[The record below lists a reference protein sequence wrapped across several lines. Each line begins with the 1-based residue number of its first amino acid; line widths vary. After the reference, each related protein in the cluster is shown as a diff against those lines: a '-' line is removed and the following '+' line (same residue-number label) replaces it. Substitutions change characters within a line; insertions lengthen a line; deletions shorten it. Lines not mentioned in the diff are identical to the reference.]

1 MRKLACAMPK
11 QNSNAEASF
20 STPKQGSTKMSSEDA
35 IGFLARHKGV
45 HRLLNKTLT
54 CVPGKIVVTA
64 LCYALA
70 ARYGKFGKA
79 ELESLLGRITALR
92 NFSENTPVN
101 IFNEMQQISPGDGKL
116 QWIARGFSS
125 LGIGSRARL
134 LRRLFY
140 NIVLRSLNRKITK
153 LRYGRRDD
161 FVPNISALL
170 FAPADRCNLRCEG
183 CVTGSDREGRN
194 GPSLEQM
201 NYVVQQAKRL
211 NVFHVA
217 IIGKGEPFYSQ
228 EDKDKL
234 FALANR
240 HDDLNFVIITNGTT
254 LQENDAKKMKHLENV
269 YPIVSLDGLKE
280 INDARRGANTYE
292 RIMDSMKLMARHGLI
307 FGYCTTV
314 YRGNYRHVLS
324 SEFVNAME
332 EAGCKFGIYL
342 RFLPLAENAR
352 VDMILTERDEA
363 EYDRL
368 FEEIKA
374 EVLIPLIDPDRFERW
389 HGCRAR
395 RGSVIYVDGVTG
407 KVTPCVKTP
416 YAPPECNIY
425 VNPHR
430 NRLLEILR
438 TDFFACYRAGYE
450 QHKQCSLNFSEEIE
464 TYLRMPDMPDEEQEK
479 LRWVR
484 EKLSKV

>member
-1 MRKLACAMPK
+1 MECASLFAQTLK
-11 QNSNAEASF
+11 QASALQ
-20 STPKQGSTKMSSEDA
+20 SSTKMLSEDA
-35 IGFLARHKGV
+35 IGFLARHKGI
-45 HRLLNKTLT
+45 HKLLSKTLI
-54 CVPGKIVVTA
+54 CVPGRIVVTA

-70 ARYGKFGKA
+70 ARYGKFGRA
-79 ELESLLGRITALR
+79 EFKSLLGRITTLR

-101 IFNEMQQISPGDGKL
+101 IFNEMQQMPPGDDKL
-116 QWIARGFSS
+116 QWIARGFSN
-125 LGIGSRARL
+125 LGIGGRARL

-140 NIVLRSLNRKITK
+140 SIVLRSLDRKIIK
-153 LRYGRRDD
+153 LRYGKRDD

-170 FAPADRCNLRCEG
+170 FAPADRCNLRCKG

-234 FALANR
+234 FALAKR
-240 HDDLNFVIITNGTT
+240 HDDLNFAIITNGTT
-254 LQENDAKKMKHLENV
+254 LHENDARKMKQLENV
-269 YPIVSLDGLKE
+269 YPIVSIDGLEE
-280 INDARRGANTYE
+280 INDARRGENTYK
-292 RIMDSMKLMARHGLI
+292 RVMDSMKLMAFYGLI
-307 FGYCTTV
+307 FGYCATV

-324 SEFVNAME
+324 REFINAME
-332 EAGCKFGIYL
+332 KAGCKFGIYL
-342 RFLPLAENAR
+342 RFLPLAEDAQVN
-352 VDMILTERDEA
+352 MILTEHDEA

-368 FEEIKA
+368 FEEVKS
-374 EVLIPLIDPDRFERW
+374 EVLIPLIDPDRFEGR

-395 RGSVIYVDGVTG
+395 RGSVIYVDGVKG

-416 YAPPECNIY
+416 YSPPECNIY
-425 VNPHR
+425 VNPHK

-438 TDFFACYRAGYE
+438 ADFFACYRAGYD
-450 QHKQCSLNFSEEIE
+450 QYKQCSLNFSEEIE
-464 TYLRMPDMPDEEQEK
+464 TYLKISDMPSEEQEK
-479 LRWVR
+479 MRCVQ

>member
-1 MRKLACAMPK
+1 VRKLACTMLK
-11 QNSNAEASF
+11 QASALQS
-20 STPKQGSTKMSSEDA
+20 STEMLSEDA
-35 IGFLARHKGV
+35 IGFLARHKEI
-45 HRLLNKTLT
+45 HKLLSKTLT
-54 CVPGKIVVTA
+54 CVPGRIVVTV

-70 ARYGKFGKA
+70 ARYGKFGRA
-79 ELESLLGRITALR
+79 ELKSLLGRITGLR

-101 IFNEMQQISPGDGKL
+101 IFNEMQQMSPGDDKL
-116 QWIARGFSS
+116 QWIARGFGN
-125 LGIGSRARL
+125 LGIGGRARL

-140 NIVLRSLNRKITK
+140 NIVLRSLDRKITK
-153 LRYGRRDD
+153 LRYGKRDD
-161 FVPNISALL
+161 FVPNLSALL
-170 FAPADRCNLRCEG
+170 FAPADRCNLRCKG
-183 CVTGSDREGRN
+183 CVTGSDRGGQN

-201 NYVVQQAKRL
+201 DYVVHQAKRL

-234 FALANR
+234 FALAKR
-240 HDDLNFVIITNGTT
+240 HDDLNFAIITNGTT
-254 LQENDAKKMKHLENV
+254 LQESDARKMKQLENV
-269 YPIVSLDGLKE
+269 YPIVSIDGHRE

-292 RIMDSMKLMARHGLI
+292 RIMDSIKLMDFYGLI
-307 FGYCTTV
+307 FGYCATV
-314 YRGNYRHVLS
+314 YRSNYRHVLS
-324 SEFVNAME
+324 VEFVNAME
-332 EAGCKFGIYL
+332 ETGCKFGIYL
-342 RFLPLAENAR
+342 RFLPLAEDAQI
-352 VDMILTERDEA
+352 DMILTERDEA

-368 FEEIKA
+368 FEEVKA

-425 VNPHR
+425 VNPHK

-438 TDFFACYRAGYE
+438 TDFFTCYRAGYH

-464 TYLRMPDMPDEEQEK
+464 TYLRAPDMPDEDREK
-479 LRWVR
+479 LRWVQK
-484 EKLSKV
+484 KLSEV

>member
-1 MRKLACAMPK
+1 MRKLACA
-11 QNSNAEASF
+11 NAEAASALQ
-20 STPKQGSTKMSSEDA
+20 SSTKMLSEDA
-35 IGFLARHKGV
+35 IGFLARHKGI
-45 HRLLNKTLT
+45 HKLLSKTLT
-54 CVPGKIVVTA
+54 GVPGRIVVTV

-70 ARYGKFGKA
+70 TRYGKFGKD
-79 ELESLLGRITALR
+79 ELKSLLGRITGLR
-92 NFSENTPVN
+92 NFSENTPIN
-101 IFNEMQQISPGDGKL
+101 IFNEMQQMSPDDGKL
-116 QWIARGFSS
+116 QWIARGFSN
-125 LGIGSRARL
+125 LGIGGRMRL

-140 NIVLRSLNRKITK
+140 NIILRSLDRKIMK

-183 CVTGSDREGRN
+183 CVTGSDRDGRS
-194 GPSLEQM
+194 GPSLGQM
-201 NYVVQQAKRL
+201 DYVVHQAKRL

-217 IIGKGEPFYSQ
+217 IIGKGEPFYTQ

-234 FALANR
+234 FALAKR
-240 HDDLNFVIITNGTT
+240 HDDLNFAIITNGTT
-254 LQENDAKKMKHLENV
+254 LQESDAKKMKQLENV
-269 YPIVSLDGLKE
+269 YPIVSMDGLKE
-280 INDARRGANTYE
+280 VNDARRGANTYE
-292 RIMDSMKLMARHGLI
+292 RIMDSMKLMARYGLI
-307 FGYCTTV
+307 FGYCATV
-314 YRGNYRHVLS
+314 YRSNFRHVLS
-324 SEFVNAME
+324 PEFINAME
-332 EAGCKFGIYL
+332 KAGCKFGIYL
-342 RFLPLAENAR
+342 RFLPLAEDAQL
-352 VDMILTERDEA
+352 DMILTERDEA

-368 FEEIKA
+368 FKEVKA

-416 YAPPECNIY
+416 YAPPEYNIY
-425 VNPHR
+425 VNPHK

-450 QHKQCSLNFSEEIE
+450 QHKQCSLNLSEEIE
-464 TYLRMPDMPDEEQEK
+464 TYLRIPDMPDEEREK
-479 LRWVR
+479 LKWVQ